1 MCISDSNINLS
12 KDYNFPSKIG
22 NSIVSDFILECVL
35 ELLFKVVNVS
45 TPEDTTESN
54 CCLPLDYKILD
65 RFRNMR
71 FQIFQIFRSAA
82 LKCALKSVFSTF
94 SSIFF

>member
-22 NSIVSDFILECVL
+22 NSIVSDFIL

-65 RFRNMR
+65 RSRNMR